1 MVNPAYTAEML
12 EVLRLQETELVFEK
26 FDAADAWEI
35 ARLLCQAMSKAP
47 KPVAMQAVL
56 DGFTVLRY
64 YPPTTGPVN
73 EFWMG
78 KKYNTVSRTGTSSL
92 RAAAEL
98 ALSGRAPAP
107 WELDEEHFALCGGGF
122 PIYVRRKGMVGVYCI
137 SGLPHLEDHQL
148 LTAAISQYLR
158 IPQRRL
164 PELPE

>member
-12 EVLRLQETELVFEK
+12 EVLRLQEAELVFEK

-35 ARLLCQAMSKAP
+35 ARLLCQAMSGEP
-47 KPVAMQAVL
+47 KPVALQAVL

-64 YPPTTGPVN
+64 YPPATGPIN

-98 ALSGRAPAP
+98 ALSGREPVS
-107 WELDEEHFALCGGGF
+107 WELDEERFALCGGGF
-122 PIYVRRKGMVGVYCI
+122 PIYVRGKGMVGVYCV
-137 SGLPHLEDHQL
+137 SGLPHLEDHRL
-148 LTAAISQYLR
+148 LTTAISQYLR
-158 IPQRRL
+158 IPQRHL
-164 PELPE
+164 PALSE

>member
-12 EVLRLQETELVFEK
+12 EILRLQETELVFEK

-35 ARLLCQAMSKAP
+35 ARLLCQAMSGEP
-47 KPVAMQAVL
+47 KSVAMQAVL

-64 YPPTTGPVN
+64 YPPATGPIN

-98 ALSGRAPAP
+98 ALSDREPVP

-122 PIYVRRKGMVGVYCI
+122 PIYVRGKGMVGVYCV
-137 SGLPHLEDHQL
+137 SGLPHLEDHRL

-158 IPQRRL
+158 IPQRHL
-164 PELPE
+164 PTLSE

>member
-35 ARLLCQAMSKAP
+35 ARLLCRAMSGEP

-64 YPPTTGPVN
+64 YPPATGPIN

-78 KKYNTVSRTGTSSL
+78 KKYNTVSRTGISSL

-98 ALSGRAPAP
+98 ALSGREPVS

-122 PIYVRRKGMVGVYCI
+122 PIYVRGKGMVGVYCV
-137 SGLPHLEDHQL
+137 SGLPHLEDHRL
-148 LTAAISQYLR
+148 LTTAISQYLR
-158 IPQRRL
+158 IPQRHL
-164 PELPE
+164 PALSE

>member
-12 EVLRLQETELVFEK
+12 EILRLQEAELVFEK

-35 ARLLCQAMSKAP
+35 ARLLCQAMSGEP

-64 YPPTTGPVN
+64 YPPATGPIN

-98 ALSGRAPAP
+98 ALSGRKPVS

-122 PIYVRRKGMVGVYCI
+122 PIYVRGKGMVGVYCV
-137 SGLPHLEDHQL
+137 SGLPHLEDHRL
-148 LTAAISQYLR
+148 LTTAISQYLR
-158 IPQRRL
+158 IPQRHL
-164 PELPE
+164 PALSE